1 MDIYSGSMQDLQ
13 LLRYSRQILLPEIDI
28 SGQERLL
35 GASVMILGLGG
46 LGSAAGMYLAAAGMG
61 HLVLVDFDRVDMANL
76 QRQIAHETKDIGR
89 LKAESAAERLEAL
102 NPDCRITAIG
112 CRLDSGEL
120 TKTMAGVDVVVD
132 ASDNFPTRFALNRA
146 CYDTKT
152 PLVSGAAM
160 GFRGQVGV
168 FKPGQA
174 DSPCY
179 ACLYDDHDAAA
190 DTCTESGVIAPLV
203 GIIGS
208 VQALETIKLLTA
220 TGVPLL
226 GQLLRL
232 DALTMTWTSARIA
245 KDPRCR
251 VCGSPE
257 PVSA

>member
-1 MDIYSGSMQDLQ
+1 MQDPQ

-28 SGQERLL
+28 AGQERLL

-46 LGSAAGMYLAAAGMG
+46 LGSAAGMYLAAAGIG
-61 HLVLVDFDRVDMANL
+61 HLVLVDFDRVDVANL
-76 QRQIAHETKDIGR
+76 QRQIAHGTKDIGR
-89 LKAESAAERLEAL
+89 LKVDSAAERLQTL

-112 CRLDSGEL
+112 CRLDSGAL
-120 TKTMAGVDVVVD
+120 TTTMAGVGAVVD

-146 CYDTKT
+146 CYKTKT
-152 PLVSGAAM
+152 PLISGAAM
-160 GFRGQVGV
+160 GFAGQVCV
-168 FKPGQA
+168 LKPGQA

-179 ACLYDDHDAAA
+179 ACLYSEDDAAA
-190 DTCTESGVIAPLV
+190 DTCTEAGVIAPLV

-208 VQALETIKLLTA
+208 VQALETIKLLTV

-226 GQLLRL
+226 GRLLRL

-251 VCGSPE
+251 VCGAE

>member
-1 MDIYSGSMQDLQ
+1 METYSGSMQDPQ

-35 GASVMILGLGG
+35 CASVMILGLGG
-46 LGSAAGMYLAAAGMG
+46 LGSAAGMYLAAAGIG
-61 HLVLVDFDRVDMANL
+61 HLVLVDFDRVDAANL
-76 QRQIAHETKDIGR
+76 QRQIAHGTKDIGR
-89 LKAESAAERLEAL
+89 LKVESAAERLEAL

-120 TKTMAGVDVVVD
+120 TKTMAGVDAVVD

-146 CYDTKT
+146 CYETKT

-160 GFRGQVGV
+160 GFAGQVGV

-226 GQLLRL
+226 GRLLRL

-251 VCGSPE
+251 VCGGPE

>member
-1 MDIYSGSMQDLQ
+1 MQDLQ

-28 SGQERLL
+28 AGQERLL
-35 GASVMILGLGG
+35 SASVMILGLGG
-46 LGSAAGMYLAAAGMG
+46 LGSAAGMYLAAAGLG
-61 HLVLVDFDRVDMANL
+61 HLVLVDFDRVDVANL
-76 QRQIAHETKDIGR
+76 QRQIAHGTKDIGR
-89 LKAESAAERLEAL
+89 LKVDSAAVRLQAL
-102 NPDCRITAIG
+102 NPDCRITAIDG
-112 CRLDSGEL
+112 RLDSGEL
-120 TKTMAGVDVVVD
+120 TKAMAGVDAVVD
-132 ASDNFPTRFALNRA
+132 ASDNFPTRFALNQA
-146 CYDTKT
+146 CYNTKT
-152 PLVSGAAM
+152 ALVSGAAM
-160 GFRGQVGV
+160 GFAGQVGV

-179 ACLYDDHDAAA
+179 ACLYNEHDAAA

-226 GQLLRL
+226 GRLLRL

-251 VCGSPE
+251 VCGDPE
-257 PVSA
+257 PVPA

>member
-1 MDIYSGSMQDLQ
+1 METYSGSMQDPQ

-28 SGQERLL
+28 AGQERLL

-46 LGSAAGMYLAAAGMG
+46 LGSAAGMYLTAAGLG
-61 HLVLVDFDRVDMANL
+61 HLVLVDFDRVDTANL
-76 QRQIAHETKDIGR
+76 QRQIAHGTKDIGR
-89 LKAESAAERLEAL
+89 LKVESAAERLRAL
-102 NPDCRITAIG
+102 NPDCRITTIDG
-112 CRLDSGEL
+112 RLDGGDLAE
-120 TKTMAGVDVVVD
+120 TVARTHAVVD
-132 ASDNFPTRFALNRA
+132 ASDNFPTRFALNQA
-146 CYDTKT
+146 CYETKT

-160 GFRGQVGV
+160 GFAGQVCV

-179 ACLYDDHDAAA
+179 ACLYNDHDAAA

-226 GQLLRL
+226 GRLLRL

-245 KDPRCR
+245 KDPRCP
-251 VCGSPE
+251 VCGGPE
-257 PVSA
+257 PVPA